1 MMVMA
6 GAGTAGKV
14 LTSRLLV
21 FALGLSPLV
30 LMAQPG
36 NTRVVADGI
45 SEPLTAQPGDP
56 ERGRSIVGNRQLSM
70 CLLCHTG
77 PFPEER
83 FQGNLAPALD
93 GAGQRLSAAQLR
105 LRLVDSKRINPD
117 SFMPAYH
124 ATGGLQRVGA
134 AWAGKPILSAQQ
146 IEDVVAY
153 LSILRH

>member
-1 MMVMA
+1 
-6 GAGTAGKV
+6 
-14 LTSRLLV
+14 
-21 FALGLSPLV
+21 
-30 LMAQPG
+30 
-36 NTRVVADGI
+36 
-45 SEPLTAQPGDP
+45 
-56 ERGRSIVGNRQLSM
+56 M

-124 ATGGLQRVGA
+124 ATDGLQRVGP

-153 LSILRH
+153 LSLLRH

>member
-1 MMVMA
+1 MA
-6 GAGTAGKV
+6 MARAGTARNFFAS
-14 LTSRLLV
+14 LLLV
-21 FALGLSPLV
+21 LPLALSPLV
-30 LMAQPG
+30 LLAQPG
-36 NTRVVADGI
+36 NTIVGTDGI

-56 ERGRSIVGNRQLSM
+56 ERGRRIVGNRQLSM

-83 FQGNLAPALD
+83 FQGNLAPPLD
-93 GAGQRLSAAQLR
+93 GSGQRLSAAQLR

-117 SFMPAYH
+117 SIMPAYH

-134 AWAGKPILSAQQ
+134 SWAGKPILSAQQ

-153 LSILRH
+153 LSLLRH